1 MAAENMGIGIF
12 SEYICRKNT
21 GNIEYLKEILKYRG
35 VFYLLNIICGF
46 SVFGA
51 PLAVITLLGSG
62 LYAGMIMTV
71 SILEFGFAGG
81 VIGMGLLLP
90 QYLFYIPVWLYSME
104 QEWKISSEIWRNRGL
119 ISGEVSIYLKKMC
132 IAAVGYFLGILIECY
147 VNPLIIDI
155 ILKYIK
161 IFNDIFTIFS
171 IGCHK
176 ISDIWY
182 LMLKKL
188 EIQGFFSKK
197 GLILCKINSIIHIHF
212 IGEST
217 IFC

>member
-71 SILEFGFAGG
+71 SILEFGFAGRSDRNG
-81 VIGMGLLLP
+81 TFAATIFILHSGLALFYGTGMEDIIRNMEKQRSDFRRS
-90 QYLFYIPVWLYSME
+90 QYLS
-104 QEWKISSEIWRNRGL
+104 
-119 ISGEVSIYLKKMC
+119 
-132 IAAVGYFLGILIECY
+132 
-147 VNPLIIDI
+147 
-155 ILKYIK
+155 
-161 IFNDIFTIFS
+161 
-171 IGCHK
+171 
-176 ISDIWY
+176 
-182 LMLKKL
+182 
-188 EIQGFFSKK
+188 
-197 GLILCKINSIIHIHF
+197 
-212 IGEST
+212 
-217 IFC
+217 

>member
-1 MAAENMGIGIF
+1 M
-12 SEYICRKNT
+12 YKRQ

-161 IFNDIFTIFS
+161 IF
-171 IGCHK
+171 
-176 ISDIWY
+176 
-182 LMLKKL
+182 
-188 EIQGFFSKK
+188 
-197 GLILCKINSIIHIHF
+197 
-212 IGEST
+212 
-217 IFC
+217 

>member
-1 MAAENMGIGIF
+1 MKKNRTGTKKFPALILFLLGFLAGNLIPNIIWKAKWQQKTWASVYFLSTFAG
-12 SEYICRKNT
+12 KNT

-104 QEWKISSEIWRNRGL
+104 QA
-119 ISGEVSIYLKKMC
+119 VSYTHMTL
-132 IAAVGYFLGILIECY
+132 
-147 VNPLIIDI
+147 P
-155 ILKYIK
+155 
-161 IFNDIFTIFS
+161 TICS
-171 IGCHK
+171 V
-176 ISDIWY
+176 
-182 LMLKKL
+182 
-188 EIQGFFSKK
+188 
-197 GLILCKINSIIHIHF
+197 
-212 IGEST
+212 
-217 IFC
+217 

>member
-1 MAAENMGIGIF
+1 MK
-12 SEYICRKNT
+12 KNRTGTKKFPALILFLFGFLAGNLIPNIIWKAKWQQKTWTSVYFLSTFAGKDT

-46 SVFGA
+46 SIFGA

-161 IFNDIFTIFS
+161 IF
-171 IGCHK
+171 
-176 ISDIWY
+176 
-182 LMLKKL
+182 
-188 EIQGFFSKK
+188 
-197 GLILCKINSIIHIHF
+197 
-212 IGEST
+212 
-217 IFC
+217 

>member
-1 MAAENMGIGIF
+1 M
-12 SEYICRKNT
+12 
-21 GNIEYLKEILKYRG
+21 
-35 VFYLLNIICGF
+35 NIICGF

-188 EIQGFFSKK
+188 EIQGFSRKK
-197 GLILCKINSIIHIHF
+197 V
-212 IGEST
+212 
-217 IFC
+217 

>member
-1 MAAENMGIGIF
+1 MKKNRTGTKKFPALILFLLGFLAGNLIPNIIWKAKWQQKTWASVYFLSTFAG
-12 SEYICRKNT
+12 KNT

-90 QYLFYIPVWLYSME
+90 QYFILHSGLALFYGTGME
-104 QEWKISSEIWRNRGL
+104 
-119 ISGEVSIYLKKMC
+119 
-132 IAAVGYFLGILIECY
+132 
-147 VNPLIIDI
+147 DI
-155 ILKYIK
+155 IRNMEKQR
-161 IFNDIFTIFS
+161 
-171 IGCHK
+171 
-176 ISDIWY
+176 SDFRRSQY
-182 LMLKKL
+182 L
-188 EIQGFFSKK
+188 S
-197 GLILCKINSIIHIHF
+197 
-212 IGEST
+212 
-217 IFC
+217 

>member
-12 SEYICRKNT
+12 SEYICRK
-21 GNIEYLKEILKYRG
+21 KYRQ
-35 VFYLLNIICGF
+35 YWISERNIKIQICGF

-62 LYAGMIMTV
+62 LYAGMIRTV

-155 ILKYIK
+155 ILKDIK
-161 IFNDIFTIFS
+161 I
-171 IGCHK
+171 
-176 ISDIWY
+176 
-182 LMLKKL
+182 L
-188 EIQGFFSKK
+188 
-197 GLILCKINSIIHIHF
+197 
-212 IGEST
+212 
-217 IFC
+217 